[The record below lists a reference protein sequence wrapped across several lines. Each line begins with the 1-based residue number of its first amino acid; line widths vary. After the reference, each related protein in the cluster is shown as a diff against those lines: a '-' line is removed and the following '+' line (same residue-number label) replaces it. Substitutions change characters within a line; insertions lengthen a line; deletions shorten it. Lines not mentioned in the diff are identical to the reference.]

1 MEYKNFQ
8 FLIRC
13 LKGGDFM
20 LIFQFHHY
28 IKPEFVEEYK
38 EATIDNARQTVLEP
52 GIIRFDVLQDK
63 EDPTHF
69 SLFEVY
75 QDMEAREA
83 HLETE
88 HFLVWKELVL
98 GQEMFARRGKGDEFE
113 GIFMTPDE
121 ELS

>member
-1 MEYKNFQ
+1 
-8 FLIRC
+8 
-13 LKGGDFM
+13 M

-28 IKPEFVEEYK
+28 IKPEFVEVYRD
-38 EATIDNARQTVLEP
+38 ATIANASKTVYEP

-75 QDMEAREA
+75 RDMAAREA

-88 HFLVWKELVL
+88 HFLVWKEIVL
-98 GQEMFARRGKGDEFE
+98 GQEMFAKSGKGYEFD
-113 GIFMTPDE
+113 GVFMTSE
-121 ELS
+121 

>member
-1 MEYKNFQ
+1 
-8 FLIRC
+8 
-13 LKGGDFM
+13 M